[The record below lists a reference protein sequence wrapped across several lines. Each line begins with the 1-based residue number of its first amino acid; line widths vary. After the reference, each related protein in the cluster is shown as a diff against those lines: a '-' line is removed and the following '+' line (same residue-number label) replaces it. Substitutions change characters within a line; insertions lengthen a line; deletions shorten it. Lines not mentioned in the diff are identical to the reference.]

1 MQLLNKK
8 NGGIFGHKYK
18 TYYTSYRSVYSAEG
32 SKTREQRPFPQVQ
45 KQKNKTAGQ
54 TISRLA
60 AVHFFFQRKEQSK
73 TVLER
78 TVFSHKNKILP
89 SIRPMNIR
97 PCPVHTIQ
105 NECRFRNHFFH
116 MFIKITQKDVE
127 FMRKKIF
134 FVALSIVGIF
144 IIYFGIAPL
153 NISAEKNINPP
164 KNNAFE
170 ILEKIKS
177 ETQKYTIGTYNIN
190 SNIDSNSKAIDIEII
205 GSQEYYDSVK
215 NEVKELVINSIKS
228 TEFEG
233 YTVNV
238 NKSKIN
244 KIISEETREGHRLM
258 RKIFETLNNEVS
270 ETYPEQIDQI
280 DLAVDLTNETSEF
293 LIEIKTSLN
302 KNQKPPGVVIE
313 IENKVKLNL
322 EKKLSSNKLIKER
335 PVKIYIYN
343 KHGKKIN

>member
-1 MQLLNKK
+1 
-8 NGGIFGHKYK
+8 
-18 TYYTSYRSVYSAEG
+18 
-32 SKTREQRPFPQVQ
+32 
-45 KQKNKTAGQ
+45 
-54 TISRLA
+54 
-60 AVHFFFQRKEQSK
+60 
-73 TVLER
+73 
-78 TVFSHKNKILP
+78 
-89 SIRPMNIR
+89 
-97 PCPVHTIQ
+97 
-105 NECRFRNHFFH
+105 